1 MPNTHQTLSITAE
14 ILGLTGVEV
23 TKIELNRNDQF
34 IITVV
39 STKKEIPCH
48 QCAQLTEP
56 HGKGRTIRLRH
67 LYILGRQ
74 TFIEITPPRGRCA
87 NCDKNPTTTQSA
99 N

>member
-14 ILGLTGVEV
+14 ILGLTDVEV

-48 QCAQLTEP
+48 QCGQLTEP
-56 HGKGRTIRLRH
+56 IWQGQNYSLASFTHIG
-67 LYILGRQ
+67 
-74 TFIEITPPRGRCA
+74 
-87 NCDKNPTTTQSA
+87 
-99 N
+99 